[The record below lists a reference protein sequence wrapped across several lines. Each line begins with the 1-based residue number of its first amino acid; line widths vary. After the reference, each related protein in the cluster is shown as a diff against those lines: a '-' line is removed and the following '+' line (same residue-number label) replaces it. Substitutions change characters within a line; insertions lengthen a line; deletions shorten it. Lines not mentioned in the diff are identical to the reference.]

1 MIWHQ
6 ILMNGQQNT
15 LLTPL
20 ALMLT
25 LVILGVAVATIAM
38 VTRAFVTAAMRLL
51 AASSVRLGPHFICSP
66 ELC

>member
-15 LLTPL
+15 LLAPI

-25 LVILGVAVATIAM
+25 LALLGVAVATLAAI
-38 VTRAFVTAAMRLL
+38 TRAIVTTTMRLI
-51 AASSVRLGPHFICSP
+51 ATSTIRSGPHFICSP
-66 ELC
+66 EHC

>member
-20 ALMLT
+20 ALMLALA
-25 LVILGVAVATIAM
+25 LVGVVITTVATG
-38 VTRAFVTAAMRLL
+38 TRAIVTTTMRLV
-51 AASSVRLGPHFICSP
+51 ATSSVRLGPHFICSS
-66 ELC
+66 ER

>member
-15 LLTPL
+15 LLTPI
-20 ALMLT
+20 ALMLS
-25 LVILGVAVATIAM
+25 LVLVGVAVATIAI
-38 VTRAFVTAAMRLL
+38 VTRAVVATAVRLL
-51 AASSVRLGPHFICSP
+51 SARTVRLGPHFICSP

>member
-15 LLTPL
+15 LLTPV

-25 LVILGVAVATIAM
+25 LVLIGGAISAVAL
-38 VTRAFVTAAMRLL
+38 VTRAIVTATVRLVATRAL
-51 AASSVRLGPHFICSP
+51 RLGPHFICSP